1 MKILKLS
8 GLAAIAG
15 LLLIAAPGERAQ
27 AAPLSTP
34 GIAAAVQRDAIPQT
48 TEVQYRHHRHMHRH
62 HHRSHRHHHVRRHYG
77 HRHHHHHYRHHHHR
91 HWR

>member
-8 GLAAIAG
+8 GLAMIAG
-15 LLLIAAPGERAQ
+15 LLLIAAPDKRAE

-34 GIAAAVQRDAIPQT
+34 GIAAAVQRDAIPQA

-62 HHRSHRHHHVRRHYG
+62 HHRWHRHHHVRRHYG